1 MERLAMMVI
10 RGWSHKFMKSHDLCT
25 VTTKQIHVV
34 DETVCS

>member
-25 VTTKQIHVV
+25 MTTEQIYVV
-34 DETVCS
+34 AR